1 MRRIIGILFVLMLAA
16 SVGATGGYGGLYVNN
31 RVPGMDLNY
40 CYVVAASNAPSKIKA
55 AADFVCDGVDD
66 QVEINAAYAVIQT
79 LISDTMGYT
88 GTHIGGKIQL
98 SAGVFHCSA
107 PIVFDGPAPVSIE
120 GVGFQSRWPST
131 GFRPAGTVVRCADQM
146 NNYLMMWTGDTS
158 LADSNGWSCGFI
170 RGIWFEGNGAQQ
182 TYANLPKE
190 SESNFSAGIY
200 IYNRGDTYIENCMFH
215 GFRHDFAVMMKNHGS
230 WITGCDLED
239 NYGGDLYI
247 TSSRYFVYMN
257 HFARNGAYK
266 GLSSLHAYFAIQ
278 VKIIGNNFED
288 VGGKAINTIS
298 SSNWMVISHNT
309 FSGWAKK
316 MTFGETAIRLRNGQT
331 NVVISGNIFNG
342 KSDIYPYAY
351 YGIYSASS
359 DAIVRAV
366 ISGNA
371 FENTAA
377 ENINLAGTLTQCSI
391 ADNVGPGAAAFTG
404 DKTNCNIHDNNFA
417 GNTTISGTATNCNIH
432 DNK

>member
-131 GFRPAGTVVRCADQM
+131 GFRPAGTVVHCADQM
-146 NNYLMMWTGDTS
+146 NNYLMMWTGDINH
-158 LADSNGWSCGFI
+158 ADTNGWSCGFI

-182 TYANLPKE
+182 TYSKLPKD
-190 SESNFSAGIY
+190 SGSNSSAGIY

-257 HFARNGAYK
+257 HFARNGAYA
-266 GLSSLHAYFAIQ
+266 GTASLYASGSQ
-278 VKIIGNNFED
+278 VKIIGNNFDD
-288 VGGKAINTIS
+288 VGGKAINS
-298 SSNWMVISHNT
+298 SANGSKWMVISHNT
-309 FSGWAKK
+309 FNGWAKK
-316 MTFGETAIRLRNGQT
+316 VIFGETAIRLRNGQT
-331 NVVISGNIFNG
+331 NVVISGNIFDG
-342 KSDIYPYAY
+342 ESGTYAH

-359 DAIVRAV
+359 DAIERAV

>member
-1 MRRIIGILFVLMLAA
+1 
-16 SVGATGGYGGLYVNN
+16 
-31 RVPGMDLNY
+31 
-40 CYVVAASNAPSKIKA
+40 
-55 AADFVCDGVDD
+55 
-66 QVEINAAYAVIQT
+66 
-79 LISDTMGYT
+79 
-88 GTHIGGKIQL
+88 
-98 SAGVFHCSA
+98 
-107 PIVFDGPAPVSIE
+107 
-120 GVGFQSRWPST
+120 
-131 GFRPAGTVVRCADQM
+131 
-146 NNYLMMWTGDTS
+146 
-158 LADSNGWSCGFI
+158 
-170 RGIWFEGNGAQQ
+170 
-182 TYANLPKE
+182 
-190 SESNFSAGIY
+190 
-200 IYNRGDTYIENCMFH
+200 MFH
-215 GFRHDFAVMMKNHGS
+215 GFRHDFAVMMGNHGS

-247 TSSRYFVYMN
+247 SHSRYFVYMN

-266 GLSSLHAYFAIQ
+266 GLPSLWMTSTQ
-278 VKIIGNNFED
+278 VKIIGNNFDD
-288 VGGKAINTIS
+288 VGGKAIIATTS
-298 SSNWMVISHNT
+298 CKWTVISHNT
-309 FSGWAKK
+309 FNGWAKK
-316 MTFGETAIRLRNGQT
+316 VSFGETAIRLRIGRE

-351 YGIYSASS
+351 YGIYTDSS